1 MSSLRR
7 SRRRLSMRPGTSG
20 LSLSSHSSHHL
31 NGVLESILRLE
42 TSGPSPAPVA
52 PLEHPSRS
60 HSSAKLGPK
69 GIPPGTRTHSL
80 APTTMSRQA
89 LLSSAISFLRDP
101 STASSPLA
109 QRVAFLESK
118 GLTPSE
124 IEQALQLATSPNLG
138 PSGTMMTPR
147 GTVGREF
154 ERDWRDWFIMT
165 VVGGSVGYLAILLAQ
180 VSSPFLSPFVSL
192 SRSHY

>member
-1 MSSLRR
+1 
-7 SRRRLSMRPGTSG
+7 
-20 LSLSSHSSHHL
+20 
-31 NGVLESILRLE
+31 
-42 TSGPSPAPVA
+42 
-52 PLEHPSRS
+52 
-60 HSSAKLGPK
+60 
-69 GIPPGTRTHSL
+69 
-80 APTTMSRQA
+80 MSRQA

-124 IEQALQLATSPNLG
+124 IEQALQLATSPSLG
-138 PSGTMMTPR
+138 PGGTMMTPR